1 MNRRWRPWAGRG
13 LPVYGKVEES
23 LQAWLGGGGAEF
35 GAGVMEVW
43 GGGLVF
49 LLHWARALPHS
60 PVASAKEENSDPEEN
75 GLRARGP
82 HRACLSPVGVMV
94 LAVG

>member
-1 MNRRWRPWAGRG
+1 MTQKEDG
-13 LPVYGKVEES
+13 S
-23 LQAWLGGGGAEF
+23 LGGPAVVRNPEEV
-35 GAGVMEVW
+35 GAGMMAVW

-75 GLRARGP
+75 GLWARGP
-82 HRACLSPVGVMV
+82 HRLACPLLG
-94 LAVG
+94 

>member
-1 MNRRWRPWAGRG
+1 M
-13 LPVYGKVEES
+13 
-23 LQAWLGGGGAEF
+23 
-35 GAGVMEVW
+35 MEVW

-75 GLRARGP
+75 GLWARGP
-82 HRACLSPVGVMV
+82 HRLACPLLG
-94 LAVG
+94 